1 MFVKIVISI
10 GVLYYLNWCLLDFDN
25 NIVIIFGDRVL
36 VYIRLIEFLLKYV
49 YIIFYYLLF

>member
-25 NIVIIFGDRVL
+25 NIGDRVL